1 MSVENLLYIRQGLKI
16 DKGPLLRPLYLK
28 QSLARDGLTGIRE
41 DRYAAY
47 CALSLTSTPDE
58 LKPILKQRQSI
69 LMDILSEAGLTVYDP
84 GSAPFSP
91 DAGLSV
97 NPKEIYRID
106 KGKIVGARFFTS
118 LDILPSTGVGVEEE
132 TARNYNRIAVVLHDK
147 KIRTS
152 RMQPNRVIHLQ
163 YDDLEAQGA
172 QFLHVFQLLQTYEPG
187 IGFDHGVPA
196 LLGFQGKKVVNL
208 EKLIYETF
216 PGLKYE
222 YDGNMPIVEL
232 QSKNPQVFQKS

>member
-1 MSVENLLYIRQGLKI
+1 MFVENIVYARQGVQI
-16 DKGPLLRPLYLK
+16 DKGPFSRPFYLK
-28 QSLARDGLTGIRE
+28 QLLARDGLAGIKE
-41 DRYAAY
+41 DQHAAY

-58 LKPILKQRQSI
+58 LKPILKARQSV
-69 LMDILSEAGLTVYDP
+69 LMDILTESGLTAYDP

-91 DAGLSV
+91 DQGLKFG
-97 NPKEIYRID
+97 PEEIYRVD

-147 KIRTS
+147 AIRTS

-172 QFLHVFQLLQTYEPG
+172 QFVQVFQLLQSFEPG
-187 IGFDHGVPA
+187 IGFDHGVPV

-216 PGLKYE
+216 PDLKYT
-222 YDGNMPIVEL
+222 YDGGMSIVQL
-232 QSKNPQVFQKS
+232 KVKNIQVFK

>member
-1 MSVENLLYIRQGLKI
+1 MSVENLFYARQGLQI
-16 DKGPLLRPLYLK
+16 NKGPLLRPLYLK
-28 QSLARDGLTGIRE
+28 QSLVRDGLAGIKE
-41 DRYAAY
+41 DIHSAY

-58 LKPILKQRQSI
+58 LKPELKRRQSV
-69 LMDILSEAGLTVYDP
+69 LMDILSEAGLTAYDP

-172 QFLHVFQLLQTYEPG
+172 QLVEVFRLLQTYEPG
-187 IGFDHGVPA
+187 IGFDQGVPV

-208 EKLIYETF
+208 EKLIYEIF
-216 PGLKYE
+216 PDLKYE
-222 YDGNMPIVEL
+222 YDGDMPIVEL
-232 QSKNPQVFQKS
+232 KVKNLQIFQ